1 MAILYFEKFVVFMFI
16 NIGRPLHHWRSVPG
30 VTNTYR
36 DHLQATP
43 MQAWRT
49 TGDDVLLHTIDPHN
63 HQGPQPGPI
72 TEAPTINGHTPHQQV
87 VQMV

>member
-1 MAILYFEKFVVFMFI
+1 
-16 NIGRPLHHWRSVPG
+16 
-30 VTNTYR
+30 
-36 DHLQATP
+36 